1 MNHSTVFS
9 KLSER
14 ASVPWRLA
22 VLYQQ
27 NILASMCR
35 LIFGFLLWL
44 IAETGIWLLF
54 VRFCSSYWGRGS
66 SRVGSQPHS
75 YKQQKSWRGRG
86 VACVAFSGKQWSLR
100 FLLYRREESW
110 PQDDQYGAACG
121 KSAQDKGLVV
131 RFWLNVN
138 KCQQSTK
145 KKVICQLSRTLGGS
159 LKSSDAH
166 LKDLK
171 SQLIVYGGGN
181 IPFEMTNVHK

>member
-1 MNHSTVFS
+1 
-9 KLSER
+9 
-14 ASVPWRLA
+14 
-22 VLYQQ
+22 
-27 NILASMCR
+27 MCR

-159 LKSSDAH
+159 LKSSDAR

-171 SQLIVYGGGN
+171 SQLIVYGGGQYS
-181 IPFEMTNVHK
+181 FWDD